1 MPMVNS
7 RKPSTG
13 LKLLLTVRIYLQIP
27 LPIFLSNAVL
37 LVKC

>member
-1 MPMVNS
+1 MQMENS

-13 LKLLLTVRIYLQIP
+13 LKLHKTVPIYLLIRLQ
-27 LPIFLSNAVL
+27 IFLSNAVL